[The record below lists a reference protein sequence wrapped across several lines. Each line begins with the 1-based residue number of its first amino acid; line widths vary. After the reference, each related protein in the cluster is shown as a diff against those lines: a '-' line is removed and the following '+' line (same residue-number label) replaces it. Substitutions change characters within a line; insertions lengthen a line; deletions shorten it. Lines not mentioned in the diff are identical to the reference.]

1 MIDSSAKELKVSPE
15 IADKNLKKTRR
26 NSEADEIIT
35 KRKSKMFS
43 SEQIQ
48 NVVLNITSEYLYSE
62 YHFDRKSQVKISP
75 SDQSLE
81 KKNKNW

>member
-48 NVVLNITSEYLYSE
+48 NVVLNITSEHLYSE

-81 KKNKNW
+81 KKNKN